1 MLNQLEIYIKISKQ
15 PKEKKRKEE
24 KSKSETI
31 KGLGY
36 PYFLLLLLLLL
47 LSWKRSTLTKVY
59 PSFTQ
64 KKEYEN
70 GGGNELGYIYI
81 CDDLRPSPSH
91 TSSSQCS
98 GLEGDRV
105 HEVTNMKFVSSHW
118 NSSNSRPVHNAKVLA
133 HMNVD
138 SDSALSVGGD
148 IHFLKR
154 NQLLVRWS
162 PAALSWWARQH

>member
-47 LSWKRSTLTKVY
+47 SWKRSTLTKVY

-70 GGGNELGYIYI
+70 GGGNELGYIY
-81 CDDLRPSPSH
+81 
-91 TSSSQCS
+91 
-98 GLEGDRV
+98 
-105 HEVTNMKFVSSHW
+105 M
-118 NSSNSRPVHNAKVLA
+118 
-133 HMNVD
+133 
-138 SDSALSVGGD
+138 
-148 IHFLKR
+148 
-154 NQLLVRWS
+154 
-162 PAALSWWARQH
+162 